1 MLFMANLLPNR
12 FHEKAMHV
20 TKSRLDLQAVKKI
33 PLQMV
38 SGQQMKEEEHAQ
50 NY

>member
-1 MLFMANLLPNR
+1 MANLLPNR

-20 TKSRLDLQAVKKI
+20 TKIRLDLQVVKKI

>member
-20 TKSRLDLQAVKKI
+20 TKSRLDLQVVKKI

-38 SGQQMKEEEHAQ
+38 TGQQMKEEEHAQ
-50 NY
+50 KY

>member
-20 TKSRLDLQAVKKI
+20 TKSRLDLQVVKKI

-38 SGQQMKEEEHAQ
+38 SGQHMKEEEHAQ